1 MCSPFQ
7 RHKFYTED
15 CCFKPFFIV
24 FCSRMH
30 HLNGLI
36 IESLCHA
43 LQTHCSGHVI
53 SDCFSNSQDEF
64 VITFDNFYI
73 KCFFLKGNI
82 YFFTG
87 TDAPSKSR
95 LFKPQFS
102 DIIQLNC
109 QSVIAHPFERSFHL
123 SIDQNYQILFK
134 CHGRKSNILLM
145 HDGVCIDGFKRH
157 LEKDNEITLANV
169 YRPISCNY
177 QADALIKPEDFAR
190 QYPYLPADLFPV
202 LINADEPLFHQ
213 TIQHYRQLPA
223 LTFDPLS
230 MELSAA
236 DGTTFLNDLNSFST
250 HAIRTLSFSEQKNQ
264 LLNNCVKAIDDKT
277 QFICSNKK
285 ALEALKT
292 KRADGEFGNII
303 LAGLHLIPAGAKN
316 VTLPDI
322 YNNTEINISLDPDL
336 NGVENAE
343 RYFKKEKGLPH
354 SIRLLEAKIEQAQ
367 KVLDELVAKRTII
380 ESANDLKGLKS
391 LVKQG
396 KKEQDLEQL
405 PFRKFE
411 YEGFDIYV
419 GKHADS
425 NEKLLNYYS
434 DKNDTWLHAKD
445 VSGSHVIIRSGKL
458 KIPDSVLERAAALAA
473 YYSKNRKQSLVTV
486 TYTQRKFV
494 RKIKGAEKGKVTVSN
509 EKTLLVKPQL

>member
-1 MCSPFQ
+1 
-7 RHKFYTED
+7 
-15 CCFKPFFIV
+15 
-24 FCSRMH
+24 MH

-43 LQTHCSGHVI
+43 LQTHCSGRVI
-53 SDCFSNSQDEF
+53 CDCFSNSQDEF
-64 VITFDNFYI
+64 VIVFDDFYI
-73 KCFFLKGNI
+73 KCFFLKGEI

-87 TDAPSKSR
+87 TETPSKSR

-102 DIIQLNC
+102 DIAQLTC
-109 QSVIAHPFERSFHL
+109 QAIIAHPFERSFHFQL
-123 SIDQNYQILFK
+123 DQNYQILFK

-145 HDGVCIDGFKRH
+145 QNGLCIESFKRH

-169 YRPISCNY
+169 YRDITCQY
-177 QADALIKPEDFAR
+177 QADALITPEDFAR
-190 QYPYLPADLFPV
+190 QYPYLPADLLPV
-202 LINADEPLFHQ
+202 LRNAEEPLFHQ

-223 LTFDPLS
+223 LTFDPLT

-236 DGTTFLNDLNSFST
+236 DGTTFLDDLNKFST

-264 LLNNCVKAIDDKT
+264 LLNNCLKAISDKS
-277 QFICSNKK
+277 QFILSNQK
-285 ALEALKT
+285 ALEALKN
-292 KRADGEFGNII
+292 KRPDGELGNII
-303 LAGLHLIPAGAKN
+303 LAGLHLIKPSAKS
-316 VTLPDI
+316 VVLPDI
-322 YNNTEINISLDPDL
+322 YNNSEITISLDPDL

-354 SIRLLEAKIEQAQ
+354 SIRLLETKIQQAEA
-367 KVLDELVAKRTII
+367 LLYELRNTLAII
-380 ESANDLKGLKS
+380 EAANDFKGLKN
-391 LVKQG
+391 LIKQN
-396 KKEQDLEQL
+396 KKEQDQEQL
-405 PFRKFE
+405 PFRKFDH
-411 YEGFDIYV
+411 EGFDIYV

-473 YYSKNRKQSLVTV
+473 YYSRNRKQSLVTV

>member
-1 MCSPFQ
+1 
-7 RHKFYTED
+7 
-15 CCFKPFFIV
+15 
-24 FCSRMH
+24 MH

-36 IESLCHA
+36 IESFCHA
-43 LQTHCSGHVI
+43 LQTQCSGRI
-53 SDCFSNSQDEF
+53 MSDCFSNSQDEF
-64 VITFDNFYI
+64 VIVFDDFFI
-73 KCFFLKGNI
+73 KCFFLKGEI

-102 DIIQLNC
+102 DVAGLNC
-109 QSVIAHPFERSFHL
+109 LAVVAHPFERSFHL
-123 SIDQNYQILFK
+123 ELDQNYQILFK

-145 HDGVCIDGFKRH
+145 QDGLCTESFIRH
-157 LEKDNEITLANV
+157 LEKDNDLSLSGAHRDIA
-169 YRPISCNY
+169 CKY
-177 QADALIKPEDFAR
+177 QADALTTPEDFAR
-190 QYPYLPADLFPV
+190 IYPYLPADLFPV
-202 LINADEPLFHQ
+202 LKNADETQFHQ
-213 TIQHYRQLPA
+213 TIQYYRQLPA
-223 LTFDPLS
+223 LSYDPHTL
-230 MELSAA
+230 ELSATN
-236 DGTTFLNDLNSFST
+236 DTSFLETLNGFSNY
-250 HAIRTLSFSEQKNQ
+250 AIKTLSFKEQKNQ
-264 LLNNCVKAIDDKT
+264 LLNNCQKAISDKS
-277 QFICSNKK
+277 QFILSNQK
-285 ALEALKT
+285 ALEALKN
-292 KRADGEFGNII
+292 KRPDGELGNII
-303 LAGLHLIPAGAKN
+303 LAGLHLVKPSAKS

-322 YNNTEINISLDPDL
+322 YNNSEITISLDPDL

-354 SIRLLEAKIEQAQ
+354 SIRLLESKIQQAETI
-367 KVLDELVAKRTII
+367 LNELRNKLAII
-380 ESANDLKGLKS
+380 ENANDFKGLKN
-391 LVKQG
+391 LIKQN
-396 KKEQDLEQL
+396 KKEQEHEQL

-411 YEGFDIYV
+411 HEGFDIYV

-445 VSGSHVIIRSGKL
+445 VSGSHVIIRNGKL

-473 YYSKNRKQSLVTV
+473 YYSRNRKQSLVTV